1 MSLRVT
7 NFKIACP
14 NFVPHNPSP
23 NLGWP
28 LAPFPSVFPS
38 TIVNNSGRQK
48 LPKLFSRKK
57 SSLLVRAFFSSQHFL
72 LWNAN
77 APRSLPYNLSNAS
90 CSLKRPRQRLYVLPE
105 PSNAKPQTSTSRQT
119 DTIEYLCSPS
129 TCPLSQAWRCTQQC
143 PLSKDFAK
151 VGPQHPTSNPDP
163 RTSRKVF
170 LICRGT
176 LSSWVGEWCVPA
188 PHPGLSP
195 WGGGGT
201 TLFFCFLCGSTIF
214 WRFLGV
220 LF

>member
-105 PSNAKPQTSTSRQT
+105 PERPATRSHKLPPPGKQTRLNICAHRQHV
-119 DTIEYLCSPS
+119 LCPRLGVAHSSVLFPKIS
-129 TCPLSQAWRCTQQC
+129 LRLDPNI
-143 PLSKDFAK
+143 
-151 VGPQHPTSNPDP
+151 QHPTP
-163 RTSRKVF
+163 T
-170 LICRGT
+170 
-176 LSSWVGEWCVPA
+176 
-188 PHPGLSP
+188 PGP
-195 WGGGGT
+195 PE
-201 TLFFCFLCGSTIF
+201 
-214 WRFLGV
+214 RFS
-220 LF
+220 